1 MRIFGIDLPRESPG
15 ASAAESTLVLLTE
28 ESGVVAQV
36 ERATSLPE
44 LAAHL
49 GQLAGGEPFLLGVNI
64 PIVVPARASRSRPVE
79 NFVGKRFGFRMPAG
93 GRAAESPL
101 LSGDALL
108 AGLAAAGLPC
118 LPYPDR
124 DRRQSGLAETY
135 PRLILKV
142 LLWQASSLATA
153 REQADRQELFRA
165 YAAPPYRSAD
175 VPARTAWAKRAVALD
190 LVLTMLD
197 PVAGFDVDVARRKLV
212 EAHSVEGVE
221 RVGAVLDASLLA
233 GMARRYLEA
242 PETCMFVG
250 QRENG
255 YVILPAD
262 DFVRELASE
271 ARPRHGRLFPEASLK
286 DRLGSQVK
294 VRPVD
299 LVNMPGR
306 ATRVEAKF
314 KEQPRY
320 EFDNLDEM
328 LWWKHTRHVSGP
340 LLPVEGLAELI
351 VVLVRSGDEE
361 SSSLRLVRSRHRTLS
376 FRFDPPVAWRARVPT
391 RDGKTYPFRVLRAV
405 YETLR

>member
-1 MRIFGIDLPRESPG
+1 MKIFGIDLPRESPG
-15 ASAAESTLVLLTE
+15 AAAESTLVLLAE

-36 ERATSLPE
+36 EHATSLPG

-79 NFVGKRFGFRMPAG
+79 NLVRKRFGFRMPAG
-93 GRAAESPL
+93 GRATESPRM
-101 LSGDALL
+101 SGDALL

-142 LLWQASSLATA
+142 LLWQASSLAAA

-175 VPARTAWAKRAVALD
+175 VPSRTAWAKRAVALD
-190 LVLTMLD
+190 LVVAMLD
-197 PVAGFDVDVARRKLV
+197 PIAGFDVDAARRKLV
-212 EAHSVEGVE
+212 EANSVESVE
-221 RVGAVLDASLLA
+221 RAGAVLDASLLA

-262 DFVRELASE
+262 DFVRELANE

-286 DRLGSQVK
+286 DRLG
-294 VRPVD
+294 P
-299 LVNMPGR
+299 
-306 ATRVEAKF
+306 
-314 KEQPRY
+314 
-320 EFDNLDEM
+320 
-328 LWWKHTRHVSGP
+328 
-340 LLPVEGLAELI
+340 
-351 VVLVRSGDEE
+351 
-361 SSSLRLVRSRHRTLS
+361 RSRYGPWT
-376 FRFDPPVAWRARVPT
+376 
-391 RDGKTYPFRVLRAV
+391 
-405 YETLR
+405 

>member
-15 ASAAESTLVLLTE
+15 TATESTLVLLAE

-36 ERATSLPE
+36 EHATSLPG

-79 NFVGKRFGFRMPAG
+79 NLVRKRFGFRMPAG
-93 GRAAESPL
+93 GRATESPRM
-101 LSGDALL
+101 SGDALL
-108 AGLAAAGLPC
+108 GGLAAAGLPC

-124 DRRQSGLAETY
+124 DRRQSCLAETY

-286 DRLGSQVK
+286 DRLGPQVK

-299 LVNMPGR
+299 LINLPGR
-306 ATRVEAKF
+306 ATRMEAKF

-405 YETLR
+405 YETLP